1 MSKAKRER
9 DMKPPRESSISRA
22 AFSLANNILISLVES
37 GVLTK
42 GAASEIFAKA
52 IAEQQL
58 ANKAEQDEVAHLLN
72 ELKIS
77 DAHALPDRI

>member
-1 MSKAKRER
+1 
-9 DMKPPRESSISRA
+9 MKQQRESSISQA
-22 AFSLANNILISLVES
+22 ALSLANNILIGLVEA

-58 ANKAEQDEVAHLLN
+58 ANKAEHDEAAHLLN
-72 ELKIS
+72 EMKIS

>member
-1 MSKAKRER
+1 
-9 DMKPPRESSISRA
+9 MKPPPENAISRA
-22 AFSLANNILISLVES
+22 ALSLANNILIGLVEA

-52 IAEQQL
+52 IAEQQR
-58 ANKAEQDEVAHLLN
+58 ANKAEHDEVAALLN

-77 DAHALPDRI
+77 DAHALPDKI